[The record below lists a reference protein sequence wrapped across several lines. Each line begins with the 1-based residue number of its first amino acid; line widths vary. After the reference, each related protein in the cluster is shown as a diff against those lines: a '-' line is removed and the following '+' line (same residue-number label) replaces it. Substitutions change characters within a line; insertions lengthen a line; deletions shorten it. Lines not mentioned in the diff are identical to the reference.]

1 MRRAVA
7 VAIKEFKN
15 LVRDRYI
22 LLSVILAPFL
32 SLIVIGSI
40 YSISMRQSLEE
51 AAKVSA
57 SLPEDAVVVLEDAN
71 DSLARGIASMLNANI
86 ASSISDALEEYSV
99 VIVFH
104 RGFSELVE
112 SSRRGNISILV
123 KTSKPWS
130 VIYMMR
136 VESLTSLIEGVV
148 RVYLSKQYN
157 ISVELLEKPIVFNVK
172 AYVKGGELD
181 SIETTV
187 LVMIMLAV
195 GIAILI
201 LGMITLQVGAISIGM
216 EREARTAE
224 ILLALPA
231 NRWEIVAGKTAGVII
246 VSMLAFLSFIAGG
259 LTYIYL
265 ILPTTSIEAGGA
277 SSIDMVIQAIK
288 PLNTQIASI
297 ILALTLH
304 IVNSTLVGILTG
316 VLFAGD
322 IRGALTAGSY
332 IGLALM
338 APLIPDIS
346 GFTLPATLE
355 VVFTL
360 TPYYPPYKLIES
372 IVIGD
377 YSKTVIYIIVIVA
390 YSILLIFTSSKLMS
404 GERLVYGIAM
414 RRPKPLT

>member
-51 AAKVSA
+51 AARVSA
-57 SLPEDAVVVLEDAN
+57 SLPEDVVVVLEDAN

-86 ASSISDALEEYSV
+86 APSISDALEEYSV

-104 RGFSELVE
+104 RGFSELLE

-130 VIYMMR
+130 VINMMR

-157 ISVELLEKPIVFNVK
+157 ISIELLEKPIVFNVK

-187 LVMIMLAV
+187 LLMIMLAV

-259 LTYIYL
+259 ITYIYL

-288 PLNTQIASI
+288 PLNTQMASI

-316 VLFAGD
+316 ILFAGD

>member
-181 SIETTV
+181 SIEATV

>member
-51 AAKVSA
+51 AARVSA
-57 SLPEDAVVVLEDAN
+57 SLPEDVVVVLEDAN

-104 RGFSELVE
+104 RGFSELLE

-130 VIYMMR
+130 VINMMR

-157 ISVELLEKPIVFNVK
+157 ISIELLEKPIVFNVK

-187 LVMIMLAV
+187 LLMIMLAV

-288 PLNTQIASI
+288 PLNTQMASI

-316 VLFAGD
+316 ILFAGD

>member
-130 VIYMMR
+130 VINMMR

>member
-130 VIYMMR
+130 VINMMR

-181 SIETTV
+181 SIEATV

>member
-1 MRRAVA
+1 LRRAVA

-130 VIYMMR
+130 VINMMR

-181 SIETTV
+181 SIEATV

>member
-1 MRRAVA
+1 
-7 VAIKEFKN
+7 
-15 LVRDRYI
+15 
-22 LLSVILAPFL
+22 
-32 SLIVIGSI
+32 
-40 YSISMRQSLEE
+40 
-51 AAKVSA
+51 
-57 SLPEDAVVVLEDAN
+57 
-71 DSLARGIASMLNANI
+71 
-86 ASSISDALEEYSV
+86 
-99 VIVFH
+99 
-104 RGFSELVE
+104 
-112 SSRRGNISILV
+112 
-123 KTSKPWS
+123 
-130 VIYMMR
+130 
-136 VESLTSLIEGVV
+136 
-148 RVYLSKQYN
+148 
-157 ISVELLEKPIVFNVK
+157 
-172 AYVKGGELD
+172 
-181 SIETTV
+181 
-187 LVMIMLAV
+187 
-195 GIAILI
+195 
-201 LGMITLQVGAISIGM
+201 ISIGM

-259 LTYIYL
+259 ITYIYL

-288 PLNTQIASI
+288 PLNTQMASI

-316 VLFAGD
+316 ILFAGD

>member
-57 SLPEDAVVVLEDAN
+57 SLPEDVVVVLEDAN

-104 RGFSELVE
+104 RGFSELLE

-130 VIYMMR
+130 VINMMR

-157 ISVELLEKPIVFNVK
+157 ISIELLEKPIVFNVK

-187 LVMIMLAV
+187 LLMIMLAV

-259 LTYIYL
+259 ITYIYL

-288 PLNTQIASI
+288 PLNTQMASI

-316 VLFAGD
+316 ILFAGD

>member
-51 AAKVSA
+51 AARVSA
-57 SLPEDAVVVLEDAN
+57 SLPEDVVVVLEDAN

-86 ASSISDALEEYSV
+86 APSISDALEEYSV

-104 RGFSELVE
+104 RGFSELLE

-130 VIYMMR
+130 VINMMR

-157 ISVELLEKPIVFNVK
+157 ISIELLEKPIVFNVK

-187 LVMIMLAV
+187 LLMIMLAV

-259 LTYIYL
+259 ITYIYL

-288 PLNTQIASI
+288 PLNTQMASI

>member
-51 AAKVSA
+51 AARVSA

-130 VIYMMR
+130 VINMMR

>member
-51 AAKVSA
+51 AARVSA
-57 SLPEDAVVVLEDAN
+57 SLPEDVVVVLEDAN

-86 ASSISDALEEYSV
+86 APSISDALEEYSV

-104 RGFSELVE
+104 RGFSELLE

-130 VIYMMR
+130 VINMMR

-157 ISVELLEKPIVFNVK
+157 ISIELLEKPIVFNVK

-187 LVMIMLAV
+187 LLMIMLAV

-288 PLNTQIASI
+288 PLNTQMASI

-316 VLFAGD
+316 ILFAGD

-404 GERLVYGIAM
+404 GERLVYGITM

>member
-51 AAKVSA
+51 AARVSA
-57 SLPEDAVVVLEDAN
+57 SLPEDVVVVLEDAN

-104 RGFSELVE
+104 RGFSELLE

-130 VIYMMR
+130 VINMMR

-157 ISVELLEKPIVFNVK
+157 ISIELLEKPIVFNVK

-187 LVMIMLAV
+187 LLMIMLAV

-259 LTYIYL
+259 ITYIYL

-288 PLNTQIASI
+288 PLNTQMASI

-316 VLFAGD
+316 ILFAGD

>member
-1 MRRAVA
+1 
-7 VAIKEFKN
+7 IKEFKN

-51 AAKVSA
+51 AARVSA
-57 SLPEDAVVVLEDAN
+57 SLPEDVVVVLEDAN

-86 ASSISDALEEYSV
+86 APSISDALEEYSV

-130 VIYMMR
+130 VINMMR

-157 ISVELLEKPIVFNVK
+157 ISIELLEKPIVFNVK

-187 LVMIMLAV
+187 LLMIMLAV

-259 LTYIYL
+259 ITYIYL

-288 PLNTQIASI
+288 PLNTQMASI

-316 VLFAGD
+316 ILFAGD

>member
-1 MRRAVA
+1 LRRAVA

-130 VIYMMR
+130 VINMMR

>member
-1 MRRAVA
+1 LRRAVA

-181 SIETTV
+181 SIEATV